1 LYYGKKMSD
10 NQSSRELDDEL
21 IKRELGGS
29 INQKLS
35 VKLKAHL
42 ARRKKETMDR
52 EGNDIE
58 SSVRSSPPLRSIR
71 SDDEHQDNRGSVGPD
86 RLQIDSN
93 NDCNSAEECK
103 EEYLDLV
110 QLLSILMIPVFARA
124 AWDHKH
130 GKPVDNQHPHGQGI
144 AGLEDDQQHTSRMS
158 IIDRDNAE
166 LAQAEPVNH
175 LAGAVDTTINAAAE
189 AVNSVA
195 GEAVNIITTAVVNN
209 SEEVQSAFEIEQ
221 RKKFEEMKIQPEGLI
236 GHVLSLMLKSVKA
249 EEGSVL
255 DKDLLKRILIAQSEY
270 ERAEDDELLD
280 EMVEIAKGPE
290 NAEMNVEAF
299 FRALASDIKAY
310 DPTCESRVT
319 TTIYDVFGFESWQ
332 EKRRHDDQMERGV
345 KVGSGNEPDEENIS
359 ILPESN
365 HPNPSDDKAP
375 SVANFNRFSFGHA
388 SLCSLHCDSLGVL
401 HFVS

>member
-1 LYYGKKMSD
+1 MSD

-299 FRALASDIKAY
+299 SELLHLIL
-310 DPTCESRVT
+310 
-319 TTIYDVFGFESWQ
+319 
-332 EKRRHDDQMERGV
+332 KRMIRRV
-345 KVGSGNEPDEENIS
+345 KV
-359 ILPESN
+359 
-365 HPNPSDDKAP
+365 A
-375 SVANFNRFSFGHA
+375 
-388 SLCSLHCDSLGVL
+388 
-401 HFVS
+401 